1 MTAVESMDYS
11 LILGNGRY
19 GFEIS
24 DLLQDL
30 FSPKS
35 MPPCRKLI
43 VVQTSFWVSSA
54 TIERLF
60 RKFAYPKSTLE
71 HLEIWVSNHHAEL
84 LLSEKD
90 EDSGHDTYRT
100 TNVVNKFLR
109 RFGLKSIRIFRRKE
123 EEYQAPGEEMPA
135 LQLVSRYKS
144 LPEEFHICQ
153 TGDSIHDVTFRCG
166 STTNR
171 VYM

>member
-24 DLLQDL
+24 DLLRDL

-43 VVQTSFWVSSA
+43 VIQTSFWVSCA
-54 TIERLF
+54 TIERLYK
-60 RKFAYPKSTLE
+60 RFAHPKSTLE
-71 HLEIWVSNHHAEL
+71 HVEIWISNHHAEL

-90 EDSGHDTYRT
+90 DSGHGTYRT
-100 TNVVNKFLR
+100 THVVNIFLR
-109 RFGLKSIRIFRRKE
+109 RFGLKSTRIFRRND

-144 LPEEFHICQ
+144 LPEELHICQ
-153 TGDSIHDVTFRCG
+153 TGDSTHEVTFRCG

-171 VYM
+171 VYL